1 MKKYLSL
8 ILKDLIIMKNNLP
21 FTALIIVGVPL
32 LFLTT
37 APMGTGLA
45 AFTMTYILA
54 LYMSVQS
61 LAYYESKYRKAE
73 SAVNAAPYPR
83 KAIVIS
89 RYIFLLLI
97 YLVSLSVYVIL
108 SLAIP
113 YLETLTVAEALI
125 AFFIG
130 SLMLGVL
137 QPLTYRFGIE
147 KTRYIN
153 MVVMVGIGVGFPY
166 LVKAIT
172 GGKIRFDFL
181 SSLSPVVIGCVALLL
196 SLIVLAVS
204 ALVSISVYKKKD
216 FS

>member
-8 ILKDLIIMKNNLP
+8 ILKDLVIMKNNLP

-37 APMGTGLA
+37 TPMGTGLA
-45 AFTMTYILA
+45 AFSMTYILA
-54 LYMSVQS
+54 LYMTAQS

-73 SAVNAAPYPR
+73 TVLNAAPYSR
-83 KAIVIS
+83 QAIVIS
-89 RYIFLLLI
+89 RYIFSSLI
-97 YLVSLSVYVIL
+97 YFVSLFIYVIL

-113 YLETLTVAEALI
+113 YLETITIPEALI

-130 SLMLGVL
+130 NLMMGVL
-137 QPLTYRFGIE
+137 QPLTYKFGIE

-166 LVKAIT
+166 FVKAVV
-172 GGKIRFDFL
+172 GGNINLDFL
-181 SSLSPVVIGCVALLL
+181 TSLSPVIISCLTLLL
-196 SLIVLAVS
+196 SLIILVVS
-204 ALVSISVYKKKD
+204 AIISISVYKKKE
-216 FS
+216 F